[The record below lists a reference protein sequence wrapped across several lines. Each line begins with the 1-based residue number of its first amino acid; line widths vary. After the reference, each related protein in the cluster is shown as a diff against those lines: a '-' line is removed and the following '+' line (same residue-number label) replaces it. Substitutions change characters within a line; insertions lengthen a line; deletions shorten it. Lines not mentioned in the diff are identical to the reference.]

1 MTLPNSTRH
10 PTPYCRNGCQQW
22 KATKKRSGSIYE
34 ENARCHNCE
43 TYIPRKM
50 LIGLNGKT
58 KAKCPCCLK
67 TWLKGVYVGMGM
79 KRLSERNKMR
89 RLRLAVTGIRGN
101 LSLAI

>member
-1 MTLPNSTRH
+1 
-10 PTPYCRNGCQQW
+10 
-22 KATKKRSGSIYE
+22 
-34 ENARCHNCE
+34 
-43 TYIPRKM
+43 M

-79 KRLSERNKMR
+79 KRLSERNKAR
-89 RLRLAVTGIRGN
+89 RLRLAMTGIRGN